1 MKARITFSLLGIQL
15 GSIDLNLDLNL
26 LGDTEDEVVGK
37 TVKAVRKGVK
47 GMSRWWVRGM
57 VA

>member
-15 GSIDLNLDLNL
+15 GSIDLSLDFGLV
-26 LGDTEDEVVGK
+26 GDAEQEVGK
-37 TVKAVRKGVK
+37 TVQAVRKGVK
-47 GMSRWWVRGM
+47 GMSRWWVKGM